1 MYAGIFALPHDIQNQ
16 CDHFYKKKK
25 KKKPARILIIL
36 GRIY

>member
-25 KKKPARILIIL
+25 KPARILIIL